1 MYARAAAPVYIST
14 KVRRRCGT
22 NGSARAMYKK
32 EGGQG
37 AESMRL
43 IHAVVM
49 VFLVTFTTMFLVVA
63 SLSMAH
69 YMAYREFTV
78 A

>member
-1 MYARAAAPVYIST
+1 
-14 KVRRRCGT
+14 
-22 NGSARAMYKK
+22 MYKK

-63 SLSMAH
+63 SLSMSH
-69 YMAYREFTV
+69 YMAYGEFTV